1 MYDVIGYGG
10 TRAFRLLWMM
20 EEMDLPY
27 RHHRVMPFSEA
38 AQAASPGGRLPALGL
53 PDGTILLDSTAILT
67 FLADRHQGL
76 TAMPG
81 TVERA
86 RQDAAIFRVLEEID
100 APMMRW
106 TLVRQGFAPMPADAV
121 RDWILDRLSRGLD
134 GAAQALG
141 DQPWLAGDSF
151 TIADIVLGHCLHW
164 AERFHEP
171 IRHPRLVEYMAQID
185 RRPAYRLAD
194 SG

>member
-1 MYDVIGYGG
+1 MYRVIGYGG

-20 EEMDLPY
+20 EEMNLPY
-27 RHHRVMPFSEA
+27 HHHRVMPFSDA
-38 AQAASPGGRLPALGL
+38 AQEATPGGRLPGLGL
-53 PDGTILLDSTAILT
+53 PDGTILLDSTAILA

-76 TAMPG
+76 TAPPG

-86 RQDAAIFRVLEEID
+86 RQDAAIHRVLEEID

-106 TLVRQGFAPMPADAV
+106 TLVRQGFAPMPPDPV
-121 RDWILDRLSRGLD
+121 RDWILGRIQRGLD
-134 GAAQALG
+134 GAVQALG
-141 DQPWLAGDSF
+141 DSRWLTGDSF

-171 IRHPRLVEYMAQID
+171 IRHPRLASYLGQID